1 MSRLSVAVLSL
12 DPEDSPFV
20 AEAAAAAQHSD
31 ISFAAYHGALED
43 LFKVVEEWT
52 ILPEILLIQVPQ
64 EMDPQELLKG
74 YGERLPEGEADT
86 IIYDATNDIP
96 TYRALKQD
104 GVREIFSGLPTAEEV
119 EEVFEEIRQTSLR
132 RTGIDPRKAVYVF
145 SACGGAGGSSLATTM
160 ARKFAREGRRTLYV
174 DLDLATGPGS
184 FMFNAERGARET
196 MGLMEALAN
205 PGRIDALF
213 LERAIDV
220 ADKNL
225 FYLSARRRSS
235 DPDPVPESIPVL
247 ISRAQQNFDM
257 VVIDVPWRPN
267 PEPEMMTVQGHCYV
281 VAPPTP
287 AGLLGFSILVKEID
301 AAPARNPIF
310 GVINRQG
317 EFKSND
323 IDKSSFKEAGD
334 VEIFPIPYD
343 AASAGRMFFE
353 QKTYIDMTGNIRKSV
368 DRIMKSLP
376 GEAAP
381 SSIDA
386 KGRPAK
392 VPSSKKPVA
401 KKTAAKKP
409 AAKKKGLFGR

>member
-12 DPEDSPFV
+12 DPEDSPFI
-20 AEAAAAAQHSD
+20 AEAAAAAKQSE
-31 ISFAAYHGALED
+31 ISFVAHHGSLED
-43 LFKVVEEWT
+43 LYKIVEDWT
-52 ILPEILLIQVPQ
+52 ILPEILLIQVP
-64 EMDPQELLKG
+64 EGADPAIILQG

-86 IIYDATNDIP
+86 ILFDVSNDVP
-96 TYRALKQD
+96 TYRNLKHA
-104 GVREIFSGLPTAEEV
+104 GVREVFTGIPEAADIED
-119 EEVFEEIRQTSLR
+119 VFEEIRQTSLR
-132 RTGIDPRKAVYVF
+132 RSGIDPRKSVYVF

-235 DPDPVPESIPVL
+235 DPDPVSESIPVL

-257 VVIDVPWRPN
+257 IVIDVPWRPN
-267 PEPEMMTVQGHCYV
+267 PEPEMMAVQGHCYI
-281 VAPPTP
+281 VAPPSP
-287 AGLLGFSILVKEID
+287 AGLLGFSVLAKEID
-301 AAPARNPIF
+301 SAPARNPIY
-310 GVINRQG
+310 GVINRHG

-323 IDKSSFKEAGD
+323 IDKSTFKEAGD
-334 VEIFPIPYD
+334 MELFTIPYD
-343 AASAGRMFFE
+343 ASSAGRMFFE
-353 QKTYIDMTGNIRKSV
+353 QKTYIDMGGAIRKSV
-368 DRIMKSLP
+368 ERILKSLP

-381 SSIDA
+381 APIDA
-386 KGRPAK
+386 KGRPVKATK
-392 VPSSKKPVA
+392 
-401 KKTAAKKP
+401 
-409 AAKKKGLFGR
+409 AKKKGLFGR